1 MLLTY
6 LNNIPDKRR
15 DQAKQYQ
22 QGYLLLFTIL
32 AILSGARSYREIE
45 IFTKEHFKRLKKR
58 FKLKWKTPPSYSTF
72 RRAIKN
78 LSTQSLEKGFRN
90 FNSQFINRG
99 SKHISIDGKTLRGS
113 FDNFNDKQAVQVLS
127 AFLADKDLIIAHEET
142 RRDKTN
148 EIPLLQNMLRE
159 LGITGKV
166 ITSDALHCQKK
177 L

>member
-6 LNNIPDKRR
+6 LNNIPDRRR
-15 DQAKQYQ
+15 DQAKQYE
-22 QGYLLLFTIL
+22 QGYLLLFTVL
-32 AILSGARSYREIE
+32 AILSGSRSYREIE

-58 FKLKWKTPPSYSTF
+58 FKLKWKAPPSYSTF

-78 LSTQSLEKGFRN
+78 LSTSSLEKAFRS
-90 FNSQFINRG
+90 FNSQFVNSDG
-99 SKHISIDGKTLRGS
+99 QHISIDGKTLRGS
-113 FDNFNDKQAVQVLS
+113 FDNFNDKDAVQVLS
-127 AFLADKDLIIAHEET
+127 AFLIGKDLIIAHEET

-148 EIPLLQNMLRE
+148 EIPLLQNMLKE
-159 LGITGKV
+159 LGIKGIV

>member
-15 DQAKQYQ
+15 DQAKQYE
-22 QGYLLLFTIL
+22 QGYLLLFTVL
-32 AILSGARSYREIE
+32 AILSGAKSYREIE
-45 IFTKEHFKRLKKR
+45 IFTTEHFKRLKKR
-58 FKLKWKTPPSYSTF
+58 FRLKWKAPPSYSTF
-72 RRAIKN
+72 RRAIKD
-78 LSTQSLEKGFRN
+78 LSTSNLEESFRD
-90 FNSQFINRG
+90 FNRQFISR
-99 SKHISIDGKTLRGS
+99 SKKHIAIDGKTLRGS
-113 FDNFNDKQAVQVLS
+113 FDNFNDQDAIQVLS
-127 AFLADKDLIIAHEET
+127 AFLVDKDLIIAHEET

-159 LGITGKV
+159 LRITGKV